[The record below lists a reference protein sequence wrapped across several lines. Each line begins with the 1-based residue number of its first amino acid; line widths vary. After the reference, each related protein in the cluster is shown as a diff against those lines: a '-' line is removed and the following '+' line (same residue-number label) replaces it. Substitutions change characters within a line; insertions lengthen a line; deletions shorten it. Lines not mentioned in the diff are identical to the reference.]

1 MRSFPDVFP
10 KILINMVEA
19 GELGGSLD
27 RSFEKMAI
35 QFDKDMKLR
44 QKVVNALMYPAIVI
58 LVAIVVLNLLMIFVV
73 PTFVGMFNDLGV
85 ELPAT
90 TKFVLNASL
99 FMKKNWFFMLI
110 FLALFIFLIKYYKST
125 PSGKMFFATMKL
137 KMPIMGK
144 ITLYSSIARF
154 TRTLSTLTQSGVPLI
169 TALETT
175 QKLLQNSFIE
185 EKFEGVIEL
194 VRGGEGLSGPIQSI
208 GVFPNLVSVMIRTGE
223 ESGALDDMLSKL
235 ADLYENEV
243 ENMVTRLTAIFEPL
257 MMVFIALIVGFMLAT
272 IIMPMFKVYG
282 SFNV

>member
-1 MRSFPDVFP
+1 
-10 KILINMVEA
+10 
-19 GELGGSLD
+19 
-27 RSFEKMAI
+27 
-35 QFDKDMKLR
+35 
-44 QKVVNALMYPAIVI
+44 
-58 LVAIVVLNLLMIFVV
+58 
-73 PTFVGMFNDLGV
+73 
-85 ELPAT
+85 
-90 TKFVLNASL
+90 
-99 FMKKNWFFMLI
+99 
-110 FLALFIFLIKYYKST
+110 
-125 PSGKMFFATMKL
+125 
-137 KMPIMGK
+137 
-144 ITLYSSIARF
+144 F
-154 TRTLSTLTQSGVPLI
+154 TRTLSTLTQTGVPLI

-175 QKLLQNSFIE
+175 QKLLQNAFIE

-208 GVFPNLVSVMIRTGE
+208 EVFPNLVSVMIRTGE